1 VCFRKADRDNFELA
15 RAATATGELFVAA
28 TRLRGR
34 DAIRL
39 AIGNG
44 RTTEADVRRAWEVLR
59 TCAAA

>member
-1 VCFRKADRDNFELA
+1 MCFRHDESNNFELA

-28 TRLRGR
+28 TTLRGA

-44 RTTEADVRRAWEVLR
+44 GTTEDDVRRAWEVLVE
-59 TCAAA
+59 CAR